1 MSPWV
6 EDGVLFI
13 EGKPR
18 LLLAGEYPYYR
29 DLPELWL
36 PKLRAMRLAGLEVV
50 SFYIP
55 WRHHEMM
62 RASGERVLVF
72 DADGNRDL
80 VGFLHEIQA
89 AGLLALA
96 KPGPFVHA
104 ELPFGGLPDRLSPS
118 LDVALCAAV
127 SAVGDPVR
135 SQRLALPS
143 PFDPVF
149 SAESTA
155 WLSAVGDQL
164 RPWLYPDGPIVSVQ
178 IGNEGYYGEMALALS
193 SLDYSDCGLAD
204 FKCSYPNLEEPRT
217 GQTPAQVEA
226 LARYLA
232 WGTWSAQTT
241 LGGLEHMANQLG
253 VDVPVFANHAPPKS
267 DSARPGDYYNSWVV
281 RSGARSSTIHYA
293 YTSWVGNVV
302 CQDRAL
308 LDYVLMAS
316 RRRGPNLEENWS
328 LSWVEAD
335 CAHACVPIYSA
346 LLGLSCGAT
355 GLNVYTACATSEWG
369 EHLAIDQDYLAENMG
384 NPDVL
389 SPPYGEA
396 APITTTGAVGPSLPP
411 LAVLMHFLKS
421 VEEFLAR
428 AQPEPGL
435 NFCVDPSYAA
445 VAFWEPATNGISTPS
460 VADTLVPFLTYCLEH
475 HIPFTLTEPDG
486 LMSGPIV
493 AASGRWMAEKVQR
506 SLASH
511 VQGGGSLLLLGELPH
526 LDEAFN
532 PCVILADAVGASG
545 MSPPLRPWVVVTAV
559 EKLDVGKCIEPWLAG
574 LTGIRQSASNQDYLE
589 LRRIVPETGGQ
600 FVFFFSR
607 SDNALPIAA
616 DVDGNPLTLVLPPHG
631 CGVAFVAAGQLMAG
645 YLKGLNEKTN
655 EGVVLDWGYGR
666 DRLLSSHPCDVSF
679 VRHGEIFEFSTQGG
693 PPMVRVEHLNNDL
706 SRDV

>member
-1 MSPWV
+1 MRPWV
-6 EDGVLFI
+6 EDGVLFVD
-13 EGKPR
+13 GKPR

-29 DLPELWL
+29 DPPELWL

-62 RASGERVLVF
+62 RTRGERVLMF
-72 DADGNRDL
+72 NADGNRDL
-80 VGFLHEIQA
+80 VGFLRQIQA
-89 AGLLALA
+89 AGLLALP

-118 LDVALCAAV
+118 LDTAICAAI

-135 SQRLALPS
+135 SQRLTLPS

-149 SAESTA
+149 LAESAA
-155 WLSAVGDQL
+155 WLRAVGDQL
-164 RPWLYPDGPIVSVQ
+164 RPWLYPDGPVVSVQ
-178 IGNEGYYGEMALALS
+178 IGNEGHYGEMALALS
-193 SLDYSDCGLAD
+193 SLDYSDCGLAE
-204 FKCSYPNLEEPRT
+204 FHRLHPNLKAPRT
-217 GQTPAQVEA
+217 WQAPVWDEE
-226 LARYLA
+226 LANYLA
-232 WGTWSAQTT
+232 WSAWSSQMT
-241 LGGLEHMANQLG
+241 LGGLERMASQLG
-253 VDVPVFANHAPPKS
+253 VDVPVFANYAPPKS
-267 DSARPGDYYNSWVV
+267 DSARPGDYYNSWVA

-335 CAHACVPIYSA
+335 CAHACVPIYHA

-355 GLNVYTACATSEWG
+355 GLDVYTACATSEWG
-369 EHLAIDQDYLAENMG
+369 AHLAIDQQYLAESMG

-396 APITTTGAVGPSLPP
+396 APITATGVVGPSLPP
-411 LAVLMHFLKS
+411 LAVLIHFLKS
-421 VEEFLAR
+421 VEELLAR

-445 VAFWEPATNGISTPS
+445 VAFWEPAADGISTPL

-475 HIPFTLTEPDG
+475 HIAFTLTEPDA
-486 LMSGPIV
+486 LTSGPIV
-493 AASGRWMAEKVQR
+493 AASGTWMADKMQR

-532 PCVILADAVGASG
+532 PCVILADAIGALG
-545 MSPPLRPWVVVTAV
+545 MIPLPCQRVVVTAPD
-559 EKLDVGKCIEPWLAG
+559 KLDSGECIEPWLVG
-574 LTGIRQSASNQDYLE
+574 LTGIRQSVSHQDYLE
-589 LRRIVPETGGQ
+589 FRRIVPEAGGQ
-600 FVFFFSR
+600 FLFFFSR
-607 SDNALPIAA
+607 SDKALQIAA
-616 DVDGNPLTLVLPPHG
+616 DVDGEPLTLVLPPRG
-631 CGVAFVAAGQLMAG
+631 CGVAFVADGKLMAG

-655 EGVVLDWGYGR
+655 EGVVLNWVYGG

-679 VRHGEIFEFSTQGG
+679 IRHNESFNFRTQGG
-693 PPMVRVEHLNNDL
+693 PPMLQVECMNNN
-706 SRDV
+706 R

>member
-1 MSPWV
+1 MRPWV
-6 EDGVLFI
+6 EDGVLFVD
-13 EGKPR
+13 GKPR

-29 DLPELWL
+29 DPPALWL

-55 WRHHEMM
+55 WRHHEMI
-62 RASGERVLVF
+62 RADGERVLVF

-80 VGFLHEIQA
+80 VGFLRQIQA
-89 AGLLALA
+89 TGLLALP

-118 LDVALCAAV
+118 LNTALCAAV
-127 SAVGDPVR
+127 SAVGEPVR

-149 SAESTA
+149 LAESAA
-155 WLSAVGDQL
+155 WLRAVGDQL
-164 RPWLYPDGPIVSVQ
+164 RPWLYPEGPIVSVQ
-178 IGNEGYYGEMALALS
+178 IGNEGHYGEMALALS

-204 FKCSYPNLEEPRT
+204 FKRSHPNLEAPRA

-226 LARYLA
+226 LANYLA
-232 WGTWSAQTT
+232 WGDWSAQTT
-241 LGGLEHMANQLG
+241 LGGLERMVSHLG
-253 VDVPVFANHAPPKS
+253 VDVPVFTNHAPPKS
-267 DSARPGDYYNSWVV
+267 DSARPGDYYNSWVA

-335 CAHACVPIYSA
+335 CAHACVPIYTA
-346 LLGLSCGAT
+346 LIGLACGAT
-355 GLNVYTACATSEWG
+355 GLDVYTACATSEWG
-369 EHLAIDQDYLAENMG
+369 NHLVIDPDYLAESMG
-384 NPDVL
+384 NPNVL

-396 APITTTGAVGPSLPP
+396 APITATGAVGPSLPP
-411 LAVLMHFLKS
+411 MALLMHFLKS
-421 VEEFLAR
+421 VETFLAQ

-445 VAFWEPATNGISTPS
+445 VAFWEPAYDDLPS
-460 VADTLVPFLTYCLEH
+460 PSAADTLIPFLSYCLQRQ
-475 HIPFTLTEPDG
+475 IPFTLTEPDG
-486 LMSGPIV
+486 LTSGPIV
-493 AASGRWMAEKVQR
+493 AASGRWMAADVQQA
-506 SLASH
+506 LASH
-511 VQGGGSLLLLGELPH
+511 VQSGGALLLLGELPH
-526 LDEAFN
+526 LDEELN
-532 PCVILADAVGASG
+532 PCTLLADAVGALG
-545 MSPPLRPWVVVTAV
+545 MTKQPYPTVVVAADTI
-559 EKLDVGKCIEPWLAG
+559 DVGECIEPWLAG

-589 LRRIVPETGGQ
+589 FRRIVPEIGGQ

-607 SDNALPIAA
+607 SDNALRIAA
-616 DVDGNPLTLVLPPHG
+616 DVDGEPLTLALTPRG
-631 CGVAFVAAGQLMAG
+631 CGVAFVAAGKLMAG
-645 YLKGLNEKTN
+645 YLKGLNEKTD
-655 EGVVLDWGYGR
+655 EGVVLDWAYGG

-679 VRHGEIFEFSTQGG
+679 LRQGEIFEFSTQGG
-693 PPMVRVEHLNNDL
+693 PPMARVERMNND
-706 SRDV
+706 R

>member
-1 MSPWV
+1 MRPWV
-6 EDGVLFI
+6 EDGVLFVD
-13 EGKPR
+13 GKPR

-29 DLPELWL
+29 DPPELWL

-62 RASGERVLVF
+62 GASGERVLVF

-80 VGFLHEIQA
+80 VGFLRQIQV
-89 AGLLALA
+89 AGLFALP

-118 LDVALCAAV
+118 LNPALYAAV
-127 SAVGDPVR
+127 SAVGNPVR

-143 PFDPVF
+143 PFDPLF
-149 SAESTA
+149 SAESKA
-155 WLSAVGDQL
+155 WLSAVGDLL

-204 FKCSYPNLEEPRT
+204 FKRSYPNLEEPRT
-217 GQTPAQVEA
+217 GQAPVQMEA
-226 LARYLA
+226 LAHYLA
-232 WGTWSAQTT
+232 WGAWSAQTT
-241 LGGLEHMANQLG
+241 LGGLERMANQLG
-253 VDVPVFANHAPPKS
+253 VDVPIFANYAPPKS
-267 DSARPGDYYNSWVV
+267 DSARPGDYYNSWVA
-281 RSGARSSTIHYA
+281 RSGARSSSIHYA

-328 LSWVEAD
+328 LSWVESD
-335 CAHACVPIYSA
+335 CAYACVPIYHA

-355 GLNVYTACATSEWG
+355 GLDVYTTCATSEWG
-369 EHLAIDQDYLAENMG
+369 EHLAIDQHYLAESMG
-384 NPDVL
+384 NPALL

-396 APITTTGAVGPSLPP
+396 APITATGAIGPSLPP

-421 VEEFLAR
+421 VEEFLTR
-428 AQPEPGL
+428 AEPEPGL

-445 VAFWEPATNGISTPS
+445 VAFWEPAADSISTPS
-460 VADTLVPFLTYCLEH
+460 VADTLVPFVTYCLEH
-475 HIPFTLTEPDG
+475 HLAFTLTEPDS
-486 LMSGPIV
+486 LTSGPIV

-526 LDEAFN
+526 LDEALN
-532 PCVILADAVGASG
+532 PCIILADAVGASG
-545 MSPPLRPWVVVTAV
+545 ITHPPYPRVVVAGD
-559 EKLDVGKCIEPWLAG
+559 KLDVGECIEPWLAG
-574 LTGIRQSASNQDYLE
+574 LTGIRQSAGNQDYLE
-589 LRRIVPETGGQ
+589 FRRIVPETGGQ

-607 SDNALPIAA
+607 SDNALQIAT
-616 DVDGNPLTLVLPPHG
+616 DMDGETLTLALPPRG
-631 CGVAFVAAGQLMAG
+631 CGVAFVADGKLMAG
-645 YLKGLNEKTN
+645 YLKGLNEKTE
-655 EGVVLDWGYGR
+655 EGVALDWVYGG

-679 VRHGEIFEFSTQGG
+679 VRRHEGFEFSTQGG
-693 PPMVRVEHLNNDL
+693 PPMLRVER
-706 SRDV
+706 SPSSPS